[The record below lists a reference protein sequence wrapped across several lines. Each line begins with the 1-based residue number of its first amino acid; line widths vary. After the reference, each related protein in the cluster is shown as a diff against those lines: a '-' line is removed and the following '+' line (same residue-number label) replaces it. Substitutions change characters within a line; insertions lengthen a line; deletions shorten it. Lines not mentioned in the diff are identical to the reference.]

1 MAQGEKAAKKAV
13 KKKPKTAAQ
22 IERERIQREKDAAAK
37 KHIRRIKRF
46 VKAAE
51 ARGYVFPDSVIPKL
65 PKKVTDDTLRRL
77 DKIRPATL
85 YKKAVYISPEGTKV
99 KGTKRKSQERS
110 EASRKGAE
118 TRRRR
123 FIEDRNAVP
132 GLKGEAPQEA
142 AFALNTIEDIL
153 YVIDNREIKE
163 VWWKHKRDPLGKY
176 KEEDANRL
184 RGVLEQ
190 AIAEQGREAVAA
202 RIAENAQAIGELIT
216 QALQGS
222 GDRYR
227 ENGREAVNALVQ
239 KFAAILRGRPLTASE
254 SLELTEQGEED

>member
-1 MAQGEKAAKKAV
+1 MAQGEKAAKKAL
-13 KKKPKTAAQ
+13 KKSRKSEAQ
-22 IERERIQREKDAAAK
+22 LELERKAK
-37 KHIRRIKRF
+37 QHIRRVKRF
-46 VKAAE
+46 IRAAE
-51 ARGYVFPDSVIPKL
+51 ARGYTFPDSVVPKL
-65 PKKVTDDTLRRL
+65 PKRVTEATIRRL
-77 DKIRPATL
+77 DKIRPDTL
-85 YKKAVYISPEGTKV
+85 YKKAVYTSPEGVKV
-99 KGTKRKSQERS
+99 SGTKRRTQERS
-110 EASRKGAE
+110 EQARRAAE

-123 FIEDRNAVP
+123 FIEARNAAP
-132 GLKGEAPQEA
+132 GIHGEPPQEA
-142 AFALNTIEDIL
+142 AFALATIEEIL

-163 VWWKHKRDPLGKY
+163 SWWKHKRDPLGKY

-190 AIAEQGREAVAA
+190 AISEQGEEAVAA

-216 QALQGS
+216 AALQGS

>member
-1 MAQGEKAAKKAV
+1 MAQGEKAAKKAL
-13 KKKPKTAAQ
+13 KKSRKSEAQ
-22 IERERIQREKDAAAK
+22 LELERQAK
-37 KHIRRIKRF
+37 QHIRRIKRF
-46 VKAAE
+46 IRSAE
-51 ARGYVFPDSVIPKL
+51 ARGYTFPDSVVPKL
-65 PKKVTDDTLRRL
+65 PKRVTVATIRRL

-85 YKKAVYISPEGTKV
+85 YKKAVYTSPEGV
-99 KGTKRKSQERS
+99 QVSGTKRRTQERS
-110 EASRKGAE
+110 EQARKAAE

-123 FIEDRNAVP
+123 FIEDRGAAP
-132 GLKGEAPQEA
+132 GVSGKPAQEA
-142 AFALNTIEDIL
+142 AFALNTIEEIL

-163 VWWKHKRDPLGKY
+163 SWWKHTRNPLGQY

-184 RGVLEQ
+184 RSVLEQ
-190 AIAEQGREAVAA
+190 AIAEQGLEAVAA

-227 ENGREAVNALVQ
+227 ENGREAVNTLVQ
-239 KFAAILRGRPLTASE
+239 KFAAILRGRKLTASE

>member
-1 MAQGEKAAKKAV
+1 MAQGEKAAKKAL
-13 KKKPKTAAQ
+13 KKSRKSEAQ
-22 IERERIQREKDAAAK
+22 LELERQAK
-37 KHIRRIKRF
+37 QHIRRIKRF
-46 VKAAE
+46 TRSAE
-51 ARGYVFPDSVIPKL
+51 ARGYTFPDSVVSKL
-65 PKKVTDDTLRRL
+65 PKRVTEATIRRL
-77 DKIRPATL
+77 DKTRPAAL
-85 YKKAVYISPEGTKV
+85 YKKAVYTSPEGVKV
-99 KGTKRKSQERS
+99 SGTKRRTQERS
-110 EASRKGAE
+110 EQAKKAAE
-118 TRRRR
+118 TRRQR
-123 FIEDRNAVP
+123 FIEERNAAS
-132 GLKGEAPQEA
+132 GIKGEPPQEA
-142 AFALNTIEDIL
+142 AFALNTIEEIL

-163 VWWKHKRDPLGKY
+163 SWWQHKQDPLGKY

-190 AIAEQGREAVAA
+190 AIAEQGEEAVAA

-216 QALQGS
+216 AALQGS

>member
-1 MAQGEKAAKKAV
+1 MAQGEKAAKKAL
-13 KKKPKTAAQ
+13 KKSRKSEAQ
-22 IERERIQREKDAAAK
+22 LELERQAK
-37 KHIRRIKRF
+37 QHIRRIKRF
-46 VKAAE
+46 IRSAE
-51 ARGYVFPDSVIPKL
+51 ARGYTFPDSVVPKL
-65 PKKVTDDTLRRL
+65 PKRVTEATIRRL
-77 DKIRPATL
+77 DKIRPDYL
-85 YKKAVYISPEGTKV
+85 YKKAVYTSPEGVKV
-99 KGTKRKSQERS
+99 SGTKRRTQERS
-110 EASRKGAE
+110 EQARKAAE

-123 FIEDRNAVP
+123 FIEERNAAP
-132 GLKGEAPQEA
+132 GIKGEAPQEA
-142 AFALNTIEDIL
+142 TFALNTIEDIL

-163 VWWKHKRDPLGKY
+163 SWWAHKRDPLGQY

-184 RGVLEQ
+184 RSVLEQ
-190 AIAEQGREAVAA
+190 AIAEQGRDAVAA

>member
-1 MAQGEKAAKKAV
+1 MAQGERAAKKAL
-13 KKKPKTAAQ
+13 KKSRKSEAQ
-22 IERERIQREKDAAAK
+22 LELERQAK
-37 KHIRRIKRF
+37 QHIRRIKRF
-46 VKAAE
+46 IRAAE
-51 ARGYVFPDSVIPKL
+51 ARGYTFPDSVVPKL
-65 PKKVTDDTLRRL
+65 PKRVTEATIRRL
-77 DKIRPATL
+77 DKIRPDNL
-85 YKKAVYISPEGTKV
+85 YKKAVYTSPEGVKV
-99 KGTKRKSQERS
+99 SGTKRRTQERS
-110 EASRKGAE
+110 EQARRAAE

-123 FIEDRNAVP
+123 FIEARNAAP
-132 GLKGEAPQEA
+132 GIHGEPPQEA
-142 AFALNTIEDIL
+142 AFALATIEEIL

-163 VWWKHKRDPLGKY
+163 SWWNHKRDPLGKY

-190 AIAEQGREAVAA
+190 AIAEQGEEAVAA

-216 QALQGS
+216 AALQGS

>member
-1 MAQGEKAAKKAV
+1 MAQGEKAAKKAL
-13 KKKPKTAAQ
+13 KKSRKSEAQ
-22 IERERIQREKDAAAK
+22 LELERKAK
-37 KHIRRIKRF
+37 QHIRRVKRF
-46 VKAAE
+46 IRAAE
-51 ARGYVFPDSVIPKL
+51 ARGYAFPDSVVPKL
-65 PKKVTDDTLRRL
+65 PKRVTEATIRRL
-77 DKIRPATL
+77 DKIRPDYL
-85 YKKAVYISPEGTKV
+85 YKKGVYTSPEGVKV
-99 KGTKRKSQERS
+99 SGTKRRTQERS
-110 EASRKGAE
+110 EQAKRAAE

-123 FIEDRNAVP
+123 FIEARNAAP
-132 GLKGEAPQEA
+132 GIHGEPPQEA
-142 AFALNTIEDIL
+142 AFALATIEEIL

-163 VWWKHKRDPLGKY
+163 SWWKHKQDPLGRY

-184 RGVLEQ
+184 RSVLEQ
-190 AIAEQGREAVAA
+190 AVAAEGQEAVAA